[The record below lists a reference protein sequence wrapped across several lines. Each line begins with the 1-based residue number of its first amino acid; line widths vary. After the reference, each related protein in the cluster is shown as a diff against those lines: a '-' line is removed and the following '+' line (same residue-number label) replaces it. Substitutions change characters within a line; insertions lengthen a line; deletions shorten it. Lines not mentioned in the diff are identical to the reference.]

1 MKYRKFG
8 KENFETSLLG
18 FGTMRFPT
26 INGKNLE
33 IYEEIKRLN
42 FDCIDVYTLHN
53 LTCCASK

>member
-42 FDCIDVYTLHN
+42 FDCIRCLYFT
-53 LTCCASK
+53 